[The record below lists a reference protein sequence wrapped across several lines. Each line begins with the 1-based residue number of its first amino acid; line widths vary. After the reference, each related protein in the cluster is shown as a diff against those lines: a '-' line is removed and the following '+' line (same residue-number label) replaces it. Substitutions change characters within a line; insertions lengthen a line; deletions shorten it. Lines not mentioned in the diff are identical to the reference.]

1 MNEFN
6 PSFSELQID
15 REEIL
20 LNLGYG
26 GNEPDEQILAELEQI
41 IDHANKICKPRAAYR
56 ICSGQLTSK
65 HFIEI
70 DAIPMKIGSIIA
82 GYLEKATRFGVFVAT
97 AGSEYDNYLHQLKVE
112 GDIVKEFLAD
122 ALGSEIA
129 EATVRYVT
137 SKIADDALESGLLI
151 TKSYSPGYCGWHVRE
166 QKSLFSIFSTDP
178 CGIKLND
185 SCLMHPVKS
194 VSGIVGLGSE
204 IIQMPYACD
213 ICGLQTCYKRKDII
227 SA

>member
-1 MNEFN
+1 MRDFN

-26 GNEPDEQILAELEQI
+26 GNEPDEQIIAELEQI
-41 IDHANKICKPRAAYR
+41 IAHANNICMPRAAYR
-56 ICSGQLTSK
+56 ICSGQMVSK

-70 DAIPMKIGSIIA
+70 DAIPMKVGSIIG

-97 AGSEYDNYLHQLKVE
+97 AGREYDDYLHQLKDE

-137 SKIADDALESGLLI
+137 SQIADDASGNGLSI

-166 QKSLFSIFSTDP
+166 QQALFAIFPAEP

-194 VSGIVGLGSE
+194 VSGIVGLGAE
-204 IIQMPYACD
+204 IIQLPYACD
-213 ICGLQTCYKRKDII
+213 ICGLKTCYKRKD
-227 SA
+227 SVN